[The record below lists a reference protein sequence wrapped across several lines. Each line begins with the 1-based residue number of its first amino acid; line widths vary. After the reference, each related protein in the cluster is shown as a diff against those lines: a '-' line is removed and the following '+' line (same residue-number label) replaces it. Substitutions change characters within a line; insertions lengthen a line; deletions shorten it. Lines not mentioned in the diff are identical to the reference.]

1 MLRTSMV
8 IIYLLLRSRVLYC
21 AFLILIQQLVLGQTM
36 ELIVLG
42 TSQDAGT
49 PQIACD
55 QPCCS
60 ERWKNKETSSVA
72 CLGFSD
78 GERFYMIDATPDFPV
93 QFMEAQSH
101 FVGQS
106 FGGIFLTHAHIGH
119 YTGLMY
125 LGREA
130 MGASNVP
137 VYCMPR
143 MKAFLEEN
151 GPWSQLV
158 TLGNIELVELSP
170 LQAVPLSDELHITA
184 LPVPHRDEF
193 SETVGYRIEAQRS
206 LFYVPDIDK
215 WEVWEHPI
223 EDVIAE
229 VDYALLDGTFYNG
242 DELPG
247 RDLSEIPHPFV
258 VESLKR
264 FEKLSTDERDKIH
277 FTHLNHSNPLHD
289 PNSQASNVVVSFGAH
304 VAQKDMVF
312 DLKE

>member
-1 MLRTSMV
+1 MV
-8 IIYLLLRSRVLYC
+8 IISPLIRSCVLC
-21 AFLILIQQLVLGQTM
+21 CTFLILGQQLVLGQTL

-55 QPCCS
+55 RSCCS
-60 ERWKNKETSSVA
+60 ERWKSKETHSVA
-72 CLGFSD
+72 SLGFSD

-130 MGASNVP
+130 MGASNTP

-143 MKAFLEEN
+143 MKAFLEAN

-158 TLGNIELVELSP
+158 TLGNIKLVELSSN
-170 LQAVPLSDELHITA
+170 QAVQLSSELQIIA
-184 LPVPHRDEF
+184 VPVPHRDEF
-193 SETVGYRIEAQRS
+193 SETVGYEVVAQQS

-215 WEVWEHPI
+215 WKIWEQPI
-223 EDVIAE
+223 EAVIAA
-229 VDYALLDGTFYNG
+229 VDYALLDGTFFSG

-247 RDLSEIPHPFV
+247 RDLSTIPHPFV
-258 VESLKR
+258 EESLKR
-264 FEKLSTDERDKIH
+264 FEALSSEERNKIH
-277 FTHLNHSNPLHD
+277 FIHLNHSNPLHD
-289 PNSQASNVVVSFGAH
+289 PNSSASKVVAGFGAY
-304 VAQKDMVF
+304 VAKKNMVF
-312 DLKE
+312 DLGK